1 MGLYDIMSAIDDEV
15 IKLKGIKDILRL
27 MAIAGENETS
37 DIQLGYISDG
47 IRSLETTV
55 SHCIENFENLSNCM
69 QDYIVEEKE
78 KKSAEEKSDEEIAN
92 DKHNEL
98 VGKLHEIMDF
108 PLRCS
113 RRETKCTGLIEVSK
127 KGDFANG

>member
-15 IKLKGIKDILRL
+15 ETLKGIENILWL

-37 DIQLGYISDG
+37 DIQLSYISDG

-55 SHCIENFENLSNCM
+55 SRCIENFENLSNYM
-69 QDYIVEEKE
+69 QDYIVEEK
-78 KKSAEEKSDEEIAN
+78 EEKSDEEIAN
-92 DKHNEL
+92 DKHTEL
-98 VGKLHEIMDF
+98 VGKLHEIMGF

-127 KGDFANG
+127 KGDFSNG